1 MCRFFI
7 IFANK
12 NYIYMRRIYCTI
24 LLICLISGFA
34 KAQDIK
40 IGIANFRAVVGL
52 TKEDIDGVS
61 AIFTTYFLDPSN
73 YTLVERN
80 QLDRLMQE
88 QFLQFDGIT
97 DDEMV
102 NLGRIMNLTYIVLGD
117 ITYVMGEYNI
127 DVRLINV
134 EKGDIIA
141 ASGGS
146 WASGMSYRNIMQRI
160 AKELKAQIIP
170 SKGPTTSTST
180 QKTKHGKINIQ
191 EIVLAMPEFKDMQ
204 NKLEAVTKDWGEQ
217 LETIQVEF
225 NNQYTNFQKDRAN
238 LSAAA
243 VQEKESELQALQTRY
258 VELQQV
264 AQQDVERQQAELFR
278 PIHQKAMDAVNK
290 IAAAG
295 GYTGIFDMSVASMAY
310 LNESTVTDIS
320 AAVRK
325 ELGIT
330 E

>member
-1 MCRFFI
+1 MKKIVKLTLTVACVMFSTSL
-7 IFANK
+7 FAQK
-12 NYIYMRRIYCTI
+12 
-24 LLICLISGFA
+24 F
-34 KAQDIK
+34 
-40 IGIANFRAVVGL
+40 
-52 TKEDIDGVS
+52 
-61 AIFTTYFLDPSN
+61 
-73 YTLVERN
+73 
-80 QLDRLMQE
+80 
-88 QFLQFDGIT
+88 
-97 DDEMV
+97 
-102 NLGRIMNLTYIVLGD
+102 GRINL
-117 ITYVMGEYNI
+117 
-127 DVRLINV
+127 
-134 EKGDIIA
+134 
-141 ASGGS
+141 
-146 WASGMSYRNIMQRI
+146 
-160 AKELKAQIIP
+160 
-170 SKGPTTSTST
+170 
-180 QKTKHGKINIQ
+180 Q
-191 EIVLAMPEFKDMQ
+191 EIVFAMPEFKEMQ
-204 NKLEAVTKDWGEQ
+204 TKLEAVTKDWGEQ

-243 VQEKESELQALQTRY
+243 VQVKESELQALQTRY
-258 VELQQV
+258 AELQQV